1 MLRTYVS
8 HGVVQEKVTSALL
21 GALNGAR
28 QKGQLKTEAWPALS
42 LDAPKR
48 PEWGDLASTVAMS
61 LASSEQRAPH
71 DIAQIIVE
79 NLPQRDQLFDRVEI
93 VRPGFLNLT
102 VKPALWQ
109 ETLREI
115 EAQGASYGTTDLGKG
130 RRALVEYVSAN
141 PTGPLHVGHGRGAAV
156 GQAVASLL
164 HAVGFEVVSEYY
176 INDAGRQMKLLGAS
190 IAARYRELL
199 GQPAAFPE
207 DGYHGAY
214 ITALAERLKPRLD
227 ALKGLSSEQM
237 EERCRTLAYDELLN
251 VIREDLKAFGIEFA
265 SWFSEASLLSSQAV
279 ERVLDELKSRQL
291 LFEQEGAWWFRSS
304 AFGDEKD
311 RVVKKQDGEY
321 TYLAS
326 DIAYHRDKL
335 QRGYDLLID
344 VWGADHH
351 GYIPRMQ
358 AVMQAYGHPKERL
371 QVVLV
376 QLVKLLRAGEEVKM
390 SKRTGEFI
398 TMREVIDE
406 VGADAAKFYFLMRD
420 SKTHLEFDLE
430 LAKQRSADNPVY
442 YVQYAHARIA
452 SLWRV
457 AAERGVACPPPS
469 GADLSLLSDPDELG
483 LIRKLA
489 AYPSVL
495 EAAGIGYEP
504 HRMTYYLQQLAA
516 LLHTFYNKHRI
527 LPPAADAEV
536 FAQAAPGIVADEGA
550 KRETLG
556 PERTAARLA
565 LMRGVQHVLKNGLS
579 VLGISAPDRM

>member
-1 MLRTYVS
+1 MIT
-8 HGVVQEKVTSALL
+8 TALL
-21 GALNGAR
+21 GALNGAK
-28 QKGQLKTEAWPALS
+28 QKGQLKTEAWPALT

-48 PEWGDLASTVAMS
+48 PEWGDLASTVALS
-61 LASSEQRAPH
+61 LAASEQRAPH

-79 NLPQRDQLFDRVEI
+79 NLPQREQLFDRVEI

-102 VKPALWQ
+102 IKPALWQ
-109 ETLREI
+109 KVLREI
-115 EAQGASYGTTDLGKG
+115 ESQGATYGRANLGKG
-130 RRALVEYVSAN
+130 RRVLVEYVSAN

-156 GQAVASLL
+156 GQAVADMLE
-164 HAVGFEVVSEYY
+164 AVGYDVVREYY

-190 IAARYRELL
+190 VYARLQELS
-199 GQPAAFPE
+199 GRSVAFPE
-207 DGYHGAY
+207 DGYHGTY
-214 ITALAERLKPRLD
+214 ITTVAERIKRQLGD
-227 ALKGLSSEQM
+227 AVNDGTPDELEA
-237 EERCRTLAYDELLN
+237 RCRTLAYRELLGL
-251 VIREDLKAFGIEFA
+251 IRDDLKSFGVEFQ
-265 SWFSEASLLSSQAV
+265 SWLSEASLLESKTV
-279 ERVLDELKSRQL
+279 DRVLDELKTRNL
-291 LFEQEGAWWFRSS
+291 LFEEGGAWWFRSS
-304 AFGDEKD
+304 TFGDEKD

-358 AVMQAYGHPKERL
+358 AVMQAYGCPKERL

-376 QLVKLLRAGEEVKM
+376 QLVKLLRNGVEVKM

-406 VGADAAKFYFLMRD
+406 VGADAAKFFFLMRD
-420 SKTHLEFDLE
+420 SKSHLEFDLE

-457 AAERGVACPPPS
+457 AESRGIACPRPS
-469 GADLSLLSDPDELG
+469 ETDLTMLTDPDELG
-483 LIRKLA
+483 LIRKLS
-489 AYPSVL
+489 AYPAVL
-495 EAAGIGYEP
+495 QASAVAYEP
-504 HRMTYYLQQLAA
+504 HRLTYYLQQLAA

-527 LPPAADAEV
+527 LPPAADSDVYE
-536 FAQAAPGIVADEGA
+536 PTREGQTGMEMPS
-550 KRETLG
+550 RESIG

-565 LMRGVQHVLKNGLS
+565 LMRAVQQVIRSGLGL
-579 VLGISAPDRM
+579 LGITAPERM